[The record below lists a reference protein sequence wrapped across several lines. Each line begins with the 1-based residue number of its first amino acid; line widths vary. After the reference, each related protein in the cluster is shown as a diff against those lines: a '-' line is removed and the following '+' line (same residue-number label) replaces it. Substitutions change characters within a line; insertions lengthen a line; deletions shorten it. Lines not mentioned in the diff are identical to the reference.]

1 MQTSDKPT
9 LESILR
15 ECATLFS
22 NLGVDSTKEE
32 RKEAKVKEWQLLS
45 KLKDIDKEE
54 YEFYKRTRDL

>member
-1 MQTSDKPT
+1 MQTSDKHT

-32 RKEAKVKEWQLLS
+32 RKKAKVKEWQLLS